1 LLVGISDR
9 LFFVCTAGPM
19 KINKEEHD
27 PWVSYTDL
35 MSGFLVVFMI
45 VSMMIFNEYW
55 KIRKDNLQNLITEY
69 AEVFVEDD
77 HICHEIDTVRGSI
90 VLTHKGNEGS
100 LFPFASD
107 RMNRHFR
114 NYIKKIGKPL
124 VRKSMNLWDQRNLK
138 DMELRIEGHT
148 DPVWGGKRNDDDGY
162 VQNLILSSAR
172 ANYVYRF
179 MLDSLGLDEA
189 EKDFVK
195 QNMISIGYSYSRRL
209 SEGTVD
215 DRSLDKESRRIEFRI
230 ISK

>member
-1 LLVGISDR
+1 MVDK
-9 LFFVCTAGPM
+9 LFFVCIARPM
-19 KINKEEHD
+19 KKNKDEHD

-45 VSMMIFNEYW
+45 ISMMIFHEYW

-69 AEVFVEDD
+69 SEVFVEDNYVR
-77 HICHEIDTVRGSI
+77 HEIDTVRGSI
-90 VLTHKGNEGS
+90 VLTHKSDGGY
-100 LFPFASD
+100 LFPFGRD
-107 RMNRHFR
+107 KMTPQFR

-124 VRKSMNLWDQRNLK
+124 VRKSMKLWEQRNLK

-148 DPVWGGKRNDDDGY
+148 DPVWGGKRDDDEGY

-189 EKDFVK
+189 EKEFVK

-215 DRSLDKESRRIEFRI
+215 DKSLDKASRRIEFRI

>member
-1 LLVGISDR
+1 
-9 LFFVCTAGPM
+9 
-19 KINKEEHD
+19 
-27 PWVSYTDL
+27 
-35 MSGFLVVFMI
+35 
-45 VSMMIFNEYW
+45 
-55 KIRKDNLQNLITEY
+55 
-69 AEVFVEDD
+69 
-77 HICHEIDTVRGSI
+77 
-90 VLTHKGNEGS
+90 
-100 LFPFASD
+100 
-107 RMNRHFR
+107 
-114 NYIKKIGKPL
+114 
-124 VRKSMNLWDQRNLK
+124 MNLWDQRNLK